1 MKLLEYKGKEL
12 LAECGIRSAPGIVTN
27 NDSYINLSYH
37 KERYKEFFLDH
48 KRVIL
53 KAQIAA
59 THRKQ
64 NGYIIETDN
73 YKESLQL
80 IDGLYKTVHYKHTAD
95 RRRHLQDRSE
105 SQ

>member
-27 NDSYINLSYH
+27 NDSYINLSYP

-80 IDGLYKTVHYKHTAD
+80 IDGLYKAEHKGRPITTLLIEKTVDVA
-95 RRRHLQDRSE
+95 
-105 SQ
+105 

>member
-59 THRKQ
+59 TQ
-64 NGYIIETDN
+64 
-73 YKESLQL
+73 
-80 IDGLYKTVHYKHTAD
+80 
-95 RRRHLQDRSE
+95 
-105 SQ
+105 